1 MDYGYKLTTNG
12 LELMTA
18 CMAQKAPLDITR
30 VAMGSGQVQ
39 DGTNL
44 ADMHDLVNY
53 VVDGAI
59 GERHHKDNQFYLT
72 VQYENKE
79 HPETPMFIMNE
90 FIVYAQHPITGKE
103 TDLLYATLGDYR
115 QPIPP
120 YVESQ
125 PPSVWRYPLV
135 IVVSNDIQVVVSTP
149 AGTVTHDDLEQ
160 SVSAAIHI
168 HNTDAN
174 SHADIRRAA
183 SEAKQTAT
191 KNAEAIQW
199 ISANMV
205 CMSIISIVIPATG
218 WTTQDA
224 GDTEAGDYHYSL
236 DVLVPKATADDYPS
250 VTIDKLCLDTAK
262 QAGLCPTMESLDG
275 ALKFWAKDV
284 PVEDINATVTLF
296 AQNSSGSSGGGAYQ
310 IPIASETQLGVVKIG
325 KGIRIAPDGT
335 ITPTADLATPGETQ
349 IVLDDVFKSPAP
361 QNGNG

>member
-44 ADMHDLVNY
+44 ADMHNLVNY

-59 GERHHKDNQFYLT
+59 GERHHENNQFYLT

-79 HPETPMFIMNE
+79 HPETPMFMMNE
-90 FIVYAQHPITGKE
+90 FIVYAQHPITGQE

-160 SVSAAIHI
+160 SVSAAMHI
-168 HNTDAN
+168 HNADAN
-174 SHADIRRAA
+174 SHTDMRRDIQ
-183 SEAKQTAT
+183 K
-191 KNAEAIQW
+191 

-205 CMSIISIVIPATG
+205 CMSIINIVIPATG
-218 WTTQDA
+218 WTTQDT
-224 GDTEAGDYHYSL
+224 GDTGTGDYQYVL
-236 DVLVPKATADDYPS
+236 DVSVPKATAADYPS
-250 VTIDKLCLDTAK
+250 VTIDKLCLNTAK
-262 QAGLCPTMESLDG
+262 QAGLCPTMESQDG
-275 ALKFWAKDV
+275 SLKFWAKQI
-284 PVEDINATVTLF
+284 PTKDINAVVALF
-296 AQNSSGSSGGGAYQ
+296 TQSASGNDGDGVYQ

-325 KGIRIAPDGT
+325 KGIHIAPDGT

-349 IVLDDVFKSPAP
+349 TVLDDVFNSPAP

>member
-44 ADMHDLVNY
+44 ADMHNLINY

-59 GERHHKDNQFYLT
+59 GERHHENNQFYLT

-79 HPETPMFIMNE
+79 HPETPMFMMNE
-90 FIVYAQHPITGKE
+90 FIVYAQHPITGQE

-120 YVESQ
+120 YVETQ

-160 SVSAAIHI
+160 SVSAAMHM
-168 HNTDAN
+168 HNTDAH
-174 SHADIRRAA
+174 SHTDMRRAM
-183 SEAKQTAT
+183 EK
-191 KNAEAIQW
+191 

-205 CMSIISIVIPATG
+205 CMSIINIVIPATG
-218 WTTQDA
+218 WTTQDT
-224 GDTEAGDYHYSL
+224 GDTGTGDYHYAL
-236 DVLVPKATADDYPS
+236 DVSVPKATATDYPS
-250 VTIDKLCLDTAK
+250 VTIDKLCLNTAK
-262 QAGLCPTMESLDG
+262 QAGLCPTTESKDG
-275 ALKFWAKDV
+275 SLKFWAKQI
-284 PVEDINATVTLF
+284 PTKDITAVVALF
-296 AQNSSGSSGGGAYQ
+296 TQSASGNDGNGVYQ

-325 KGIRIAPDGT
+325 KGIHIAPDGT